1 MATKGTFSRR
11 EELKWTMKVAPIL
24 ETIRLANT
32 HLAWVPGRY
41 YRRYIRRTAYRP
53 MALLA

>member
-1 MATKGTFSRR
+1 
-11 EELKWTMKVAPIL
+11 MKVAPIL
-24 ETIRLANT
+24 EEIRLANT